1 MTGRSPLI
9 TLNNGV
15 TMPALGLG
23 VLNRSAPERT
33 ADAVACAIA
42 KGYRLIDTAASYANE
57 RLVGDAWLVG
67 RVTGQEYAKR
77 DAYPEHTDQ
86 RYPREPWFVR
96 HDVAAYGV
104 VLDAH
109 GKIAWGRTDIG
120 DDPIVAVLTAQV
132 SDAHAAD
139 ARQRTSSL
147 AASWAGYGVVSGR
160 SPPSPRSIRAGAVVP
175 ILKWSTR

>member
-57 RLVGDAWLVG
+57 QLVGDAWLVG

-96 HDVAAYGV
+96 RDAAAYGV

-109 GKIAWGRTDIG
+109 GWRAPADVEPGSVVGRVWGG
-120 DDPIVAVLTAQV
+120 
-132 SDAHAAD
+132 
-139 ARQRTSSL
+139 QRTV
-147 AASWAGYGVVSGR
+147 AAIAAIDTSRRGGSDPEVVDAITF
-160 SPPSPRSIRAGAVVP
+160 SITIEDEA
-175 ILKWSTR
+175 STGDPLITA